1 MLNIIKIDNIVKV
14 FLVVLIIKIN
24 FKKIYVFMKINRI
37 IIELN

>member
-1 MLNIIKIDNIVKV
+1 MLDIIKIDNIVKV